1 MKKFWI
7 SVLVAGIGITGP
19 GTLARAGLFSST
31 GAVIAMLA
39 DELFIG
45 EAEGH
50 LNGAGTLA
58 IHAQR
63 DPARSCLGDFTS
75 SADAGGSGQLRC
87 SDGMVASFHF
97 QRLSIWRGFGSGST
111 SRGPLSF
118 AYGLSYLDAGQYL
131 KLPEGKRLWHNGV
144 EVALADR

>member
-1 MKKFWI
+1 MKIFWI
-7 SVLVAGIGITGP
+7 VVLTAGIGIAGP
-19 GTLARAGLFSST
+19 NTLARAGLFSST

-50 LNGAGTLA
+50 LNGAGTIA

-63 DPARSCLGDFTS
+63 NPARTCSGDFTS
-75 SADAGGSGQLRC
+75 SAAAGGSGQLQC
-87 SDGMVASFHF
+87 SDGTVASFRF
-97 QRLSIWRGFGSGST
+97 ARLSVWRGFGSGST

-118 AYGLSYLDAGQYL
+118 AYGIDYREAAQYL
-131 KLPEGKRLWHNGV
+131 KLPDGKRLWHNGV
-144 EVALADR
+144 EVALADL